1 MKNRINIVCIIFITL
16 INLTA
21 CDKVSQQI
29 SDIIKKPSPI
39 EIATRIEAL
48 TDDNKPSQAIDIGE
62 SYLKANSD
70 SADGLVNYSLA
81 RAYMFLGDVTSA
93 AKYTKD
99 AIDIGLKANN
109 QDTKTISTERKD
121 KRQIPEEPNSQGSIS
136 VPGASI
142 ENRPNETVLK
152 AGDITLTIP
161 K

>member
-1 MKNRINIVCIIFITL
+1 
-16 INLTA
+16 
-21 CDKVSQQI
+21 
-29 SDIIKKPSPI
+29 
-39 EIATRIEAL
+39 
-48 TDDNKPSQAIDIGE
+48 
-62 SYLKANSD
+62 
-70 SADGLVNYSLA
+70 
-81 RAYMFLGDVTSA
+81 MFLGDVTSA